1 VVKRFG
7 VGTLEG
13 EVVEGFEEAMKSLG
27 VDGMIALGRIK
38 MQKNVRRRLKIEGC
52 WYINTH

>member
-1 VVKRFG
+1 MVKRFG

-27 VDGMIALGRIK
+27 VDGIIALGRIK
-38 MQKNVRRRLKIEGC
+38 MQKNVR
-52 WYINTH
+52 